1 MLHSAAALLK
11 IAEMNYSGGNS
22 IFIRTLIEKRYAL
35 PFRVVDALVHH
46 FIRYI
51 KRSSSSFFLLLNNL
65 IIDSVLI
72 HVNYLS
78 FGINRYFLLFK
89 TIDKISQQVRQKNLN
104 FRQIHF
110 DVF

>member
-46 FIRYI
+46 FIKYVFIMYI
-51 KRSSSSFFLLLNNL
+51 
-65 IIDSVLI
+65 
-72 HVNYLS
+72 
-78 FGINRYFLLFK
+78 FK
-89 TIDKISQQVRQKNLN
+89 
-104 FRQIHF
+104 
-110 DVF
+110 

>member
-46 FIRYI
+46 FIKYATV
-51 KRSSSSFFLLLNNL
+51 S
-65 IIDSVLI
+65 
-72 HVNYLS
+72 LS
-78 FGINRYFLLFK
+78 M
-89 TIDKISQQVRQKNLN
+89 
-104 FRQIHF
+104 H
-110 DVF
+110 

>member
-46 FIRYI
+46 FIKYE
-51 KRSSSSFFLLLNNL
+51 FFFFYL
-65 IIDSVLI
+65 IIISMIDYRFRSDTRELPVLW
-72 HVNYLS
+72 HQSLLS
-78 FGINRYFLLFK
+78 FVQNYRQDISTGL
-89 TIDKISQQVRQKNLN
+89 KI
-104 FRQIHF
+104 
-110 DVF
+110 

>member
-46 FIRYI
+46 FIKYVYLI
-51 KRSSSSFFLLLNNL
+51 FIDELFLF
-65 IIDSVLI
+65 IIDFVLI
-72 HVNYLS
+72 HVNYPS
-78 FGINRYFLLFK
+78 FGINHYLLLFK
-89 TIDKISQQVRQKNLN
+89 TTDKIYQRV
-104 FRQIHF
+104 
-110 DVF
+110 

>member
-46 FIRYI
+46 FIKYE
-51 KRSSSSFFLLLNNL
+51 FF
-65 IIDSVLI
+65 IFIE
-72 HVNYLS
+72 
-78 FGINRYFLLFK
+78 
-89 TIDKISQQVRQKNLN
+89 
-104 FRQIHF
+104 
-110 DVF
+110 

>member
-46 FIRYI
+46 FIKYE
-51 KRSSSSFFLLLNNL
+51 
-65 IIDSVLI
+65 VLI
-72 HVNYLS
+72 FYIRILIHFHRFRNDTRELPVLWHQSLLS
-78 FGINRYFLLFK
+78 FVQNYRQ
-89 TIDKISQQVRQKNLN
+89 DISTGEENSFSKFSL
-104 FRQIHF
+104 
-110 DVF
+110 

>member
-46 FIRYI
+46 FIKYVF
-51 KRSSSSFFLLLNNL
+51 SFHFIELMMINSRFRTDTRELP
-65 IIDSVLI
+65 VLW
-72 HVNYLS
+72 HQSLLS
-78 FGINRYFLLFK
+78 FVQNYRQDISTGLKIYSDTFL
-89 TIDKISQQVRQKNLN
+89 
-104 FRQIHF
+104 
-110 DVF
+110 